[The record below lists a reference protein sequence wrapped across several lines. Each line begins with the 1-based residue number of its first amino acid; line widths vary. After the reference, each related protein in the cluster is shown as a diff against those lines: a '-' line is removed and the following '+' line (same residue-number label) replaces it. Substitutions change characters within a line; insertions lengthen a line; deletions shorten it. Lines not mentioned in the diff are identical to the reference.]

1 MASTTVKSN
10 FGYSPV
16 YSGVTENGL
25 LPLSWSPVKIVTTT
39 ATAGG
44 SPLTL
49 TANQVAGGLVL
60 LDPQGAMTATMPT
73 AAELYKEFGSVIGQT
88 VTVWIKNTADASE
101 TITIAAGTGI
111 TANGTMTIAQN
122 HLRGFKVVITSPTTA
137 TAYNLGTH
145 TF

>member
-10 FGYSPV
+10 FGYNPE

-39 ATAGG
+39 TAAGG
-44 SPLTL
+44 SDITL
-49 TANQVAGGLVL
+49 TANQVAGGLII
-60 LDPQGAMTATMPT
+60 LDPQGAITATMPT
-73 AAELYKEFGSVIGQT
+73 AEQLYKKLGSSIGKT
-88 VTVWIKNTADASE
+88 VTVWIKNAADGSE
-101 TITIAAGTGI
+101 IISVAAGTGI
-111 TANGTMTIAQN
+111 TVKGTVTIVQN

-137 TAYNLGTH
+137 TAYNLGAH

>member
-10 FGYSPV
+10 FGYTPV

-39 ATAGG
+39 AAAGG

-49 TANQVAGGLVL
+49 TANQIAGGLVL

-73 AAELYKEFGSVIGQT
+73 AAELYKELGSAIGKT

-101 TITIAAGTGI
+101 TITVAAGTGI

-122 HLRGFKVVITSPTTA
+122 NLRGFKVVITSPTTA

-145 TF
+145 TA